1 MPLED
6 VLEKILLQQ
15 KRIADRLEMIHNHL
29 AKLPESNKKLDAKL
43 EEEETEAEVE
53 LEEEEEKPKAKGKSK
68 PAAKEKEKEAKPL
81 TEEDVRIA
89 ANAMIKSCVKSA
101 GGDKDP
107 KKKDAA
113 VKEGKKHVKRVLG
126 EFDVELIEELSEDQY
141 ENAIRAFDRVSSTFA
156 PAAEESDD
164 LDI

>member
-43 EEEETEAEVE
+43 EEEEVDDE
-53 LEEEEEKPKAKGKSK
+53 LDLEDEEEAPKPKAKGKPK
-68 PAAKEKEKEAKPL
+68 GAPVKETKKL

-89 ANAMIKSCVKSA
+89 ANKMVKACVVAA
-101 GGDKDP
+101 GGDKDA

-126 EFDVELIEELSEDQY
+126 EFEVDAIEDIPEESY
-141 ENAIRAFDRVSSTFA
+141 KMAIRAFDRVAGTFA